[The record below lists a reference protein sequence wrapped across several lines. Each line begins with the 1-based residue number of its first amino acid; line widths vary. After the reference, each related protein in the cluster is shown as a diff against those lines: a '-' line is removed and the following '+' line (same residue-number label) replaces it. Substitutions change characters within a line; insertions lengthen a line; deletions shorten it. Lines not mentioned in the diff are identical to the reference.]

1 MGCKPLIF
9 HVSMASLFTPL
20 CLLDPCCSFK
30 FSSIQLC
37 YKSKRCSKNSHHVG
51 KCDSKRVHREFWQ
64 KSVVYQIKSQQHKL
78 ARDLDN
84 AETKKAEIQLAEQ
97 RLEEKQSEVECVV
110 EIAEEKLES
119 ASKYLLVVFLTL
131 PEIKF

>member
-1 MGCKPLIF
+1 
-9 HVSMASLFTPL
+9 
-20 CLLDPCCSFK
+20 
-30 FSSIQLC
+30 
-37 YKSKRCSKNSHHVG
+37 
-51 KCDSKRVHREFWQ
+51 
-64 KSVVYQIKSQQHKL
+64 L

-131 PEIKF
+131 PEIKC